1 VEINQV
7 YKAPSLPKIG
17 RRNIN
22 SSLNRGALGSGI
34 TAKKSTFSFNKV
46 APKLTSAKLNTDTDK
61 SKESFNSIKPFK
73 SNLDI
78 VDVLKESNKLLY
90 EIREQL
96 SLDYNERIKEREE
109 NLRLAKKRIT
119 ANKIS
124 EKEKKIESRGKSL
137 IGSALNTVIAPAKSI
152 FQRILDFLSIIITG
166 IVLNTAFNW
175 LSKKE
180 NQEKLEKFFNFLG
193 DYWKELLVVFGA
205 FKILRLVQKIFKIG
219 KGLKSLFNGFK
230 GRGGGNTSPKL
241 PGGGGCGPVTGK
253 GGCLDQ
259 LSSTSETAK
268 NLTQTLFATAFAT
281 NYFKRFA
288 PAKQKNEAEQQA
300 EETKELTPLEK
311 IRRKA
316 IPAEVQEYVSP
327 LLQKYFSDLTIFGKT
342 KTQSVQ
348 TPMGQLI
355 VEPTSTNV
363 FTGDQTPKFRF
374 ISKEEQDYK
383 AQQTQLILDNPWIK
397 TFFGAQT
404 VLDYA
409 GMVMAGRTGMGA
421 KSKSPFIGL
430 KSMNLSKF
438 RTSIKNRLGQLK
450 PKLPRR
456 QVDRLVEASAKEAQS
471 PAFHRSIG
479 EKTKDGKL
487 VVEENVILDEAIRR
501 SVQRVL
507 SGTSGTSKERKNLEQ
522 FRQTLEKTYANSP
535 KLEPETQ
542 LRSMGG
548 TIFGKGSQ
556 TVDSVPAMLAPGE
569 EVIKTSSA
577 NLFRPLLKD
586 INDNAGRLWRQF
598 TEATIIQDKNNKKSE
613 KMNLVF
619 RKLLTEFTELFDK
632 EKREIEKRKRK
643 ARRRQPV
650 GPPGGGS
657 PGLSSSRK
665 SPPTSSGKI
674 SNSKNTSSPMS
685 TMRSSGK
692 IPNPKN
698 TSSPT
703 SPSSLRNTNKV
714 TPQISST
721 PQSVNKMSNKTQL
734 QAVKIVPFPINNSE
748 KQLESNISTP
758 TPTINI
764 QNIKN
769 SPTTMSVGPLVIEKN
784 SGAPSVNVVN
794 LAPKVL
800 DLSKKSTP
808 KPSVTDSDAAP
819 IPSISPFDSNN
830 DFNYTVP
837 ETLGILV

>member
-1 VEINQV
+1 MEINQV

-205 FKILRLVQKIFKIG
+205 FKILRLVQKISKIG

-230 GRGGGNTSPKL
+230 GRGQQPPRTGGTTPPKV
-241 PGGGGCGPVTGK
+241 PGGGCGPVTGK

-259 LSSTSETAK
+259 LSSTSDTAR
-268 NLTQTLFATAFAT
+268 NLAQTLFATAFAT
-281 NYFKRFA
+281 NYFKRFKSAEPSA
-288 PAKQKNEAEQQA
+288 PLEQTTEQEQEQQPPPLTTDKPSKKT
-300 EETKELTPLEK
+300 EPIILKSFTGREIPQELSDVLD
-311 IRRKA
+311 
-316 IPAEVQEYVSP
+316 
-327 LLQKYFSDLTIFGKT
+327 LLQR
-342 KTQSVQ
+342 
-348 TPMGQLI
+348 
-355 VEPTSTNV
+355 E
-363 FTGDQTPKFRF
+363 
-374 ISKEEQDYK
+374 YK
-383 AQQTQLILDNPWIK
+383 
-397 TFFGAQT
+397 
-404 VLDYA
+404 
-409 GMVMAGRTGMGA
+409 RTGKDQSALTEKGFLQVKA
-421 KSKSPFIGL
+421 TA
-430 KSMNLSKF
+430 
-438 RTSIKNRLGQLK
+438 RNRLGLLGGPDLTPQISFN
-450 PKLPRR
+450 PKLTPKSNE
-456 QVDRLVEASAKEAQS
+456 EAIAAATALFTIANLPATLAPFAAGKGAVTRVIRSASK
-471 PAFHRSIG
+471 RSG
-479 EKTKDGKL
+479 LNNYRTPNVQNFGTAAKKSTGN
-487 VVEENVILDEAIRR
+487 NVIEFPLNRIRKNADKQTAAQIQTEYNAIIKRGY
-501 SVQRVL
+501 SSDDAIKILSEIKEFKNVL
-507 SGTSGTSKERKNLEQ
+507 S
-522 FRQTLEKTYANSP
+522 APSP
-535 KLEPETQ
+535 V
-542 LRSMGG
+542 LRSEGG
-548 TIFGKGSQ
+548 TIPGKGSPI
-556 TVDSVPAMLAPGE
+556 VDSVPAMLAPGE

-650 GPPGGGS
+650 VPPGGGS

-674 SNSKNTSSPMS
+674 PNPKNTSSPMS

-703 SPSSLRNTNKV
+703 SPSRLRNTNKV

-721 PQSVNKMSNKTQL
+721 PQSVNKMSNKTPL
-734 QAVKIVPFPINNSE
+734 QAVEIVPFPINNSE

>member
-22 SSLNRGALGSGI
+22 SPLNRGALGSGI

-137 IGSALNTVIAPAKSI
+137 IGRALNTVIAPAKSI

-205 FKILRLVQKIFKIG
+205 FKILRLVQKISKIG

-230 GRGGGNTSPKL
+230 GTGGSARVTTGVAKQ
-241 PGGGGCGPVTGK
+241 GGKIGKGLRSLLNGFKGRRNVTGGSNAFTRNLSKLKPFNFNVSK
-253 GGCLDQ
+253 GSNAFTRN
-259 LSSTSETAK
+259 LSKLKPFNFNVSKGSNQVAKQGGKKVLKEFFK
-268 NLTQTLFATAFAT
+268 NLPIKAPALSFAIDMATGESMDRALAGLAGASAGATYGAIAFAPIPILGA
-281 NYFKRFA
+281 RVVG
-288 PAKQKNEAEQQA
+288 
-300 EETKELTPLEK
+300 
-311 IRRKA
+311 A
-316 IPAEVQEYVSP
+316 I
-327 LLQKYFSDLTIFGKT
+327 L
-342 KTQSVQ
+342 
-348 TPMGQLI
+348 
-355 VEPTSTNV
+355 
-363 FTGDQTPKFRF
+363 
-374 ISKEEQDYK
+374 
-383 AQQTQLILDNPWIK
+383 
-397 TFFGAQT
+397 GAIIGE
-404 VLDYA
+404 A
-409 GMVMAGRTGMGA
+409 GMKEIASAMSAVGKLKSDNIAAADNAKREALAAGATDKKMTPGDIEALISGTRIKDAGGDNIPDMYNDPLGLRRDPTGMGA
-421 KSKSPFIGL
+421 FSQGGTVPL
-430 KSMNLSKF
+430 
-438 RTSIKNRLGQLK
+438 NRGGIVDNPK
-450 PKLPRR
+450 PKGYS
-456 QVDRLVEASAKEAQS
+456 EGG
-471 PAFHRSIG
+471 SIFERIKG
-479 EKTKDGKL
+479 TVGG
-487 VVEENVILDEAIRR
+487 IG
-501 SVQRVL
+501 SGVQD
-507 SGTSGTSKERKNLEQ
+507 
-522 FRQTLEKTYANSP
+522 
-535 KLEPETQ
+535 
-542 LRSMGG
+542 
-548 TIFGKGSQ
+548 
-556 TVDSVPAMLAPGE
+556 TVKALLAPGE

-598 TEATIIQDKNNKKSE
+598 AESTIIQDKNNKKSE

-650 GPPGGGS
+650 DPPGGGS

-665 SPPTSSGKI
+665 SPLTSIGKISNSKNTSSPMSTMRSIETGSDLSIKSGKI

-692 IPNPKN
+692 ISNSKN

-721 PQSVNKMSNKTQL
+721 PQSVNKMSNKTPL
-734 QAVKIVPFPINNSE
+734 QAVEIVPFPINNSE

-764 QNIKN
+764 QNIEN
-769 SPTTMSVGPLVIEKN
+769 SPTTMTVGPLVIEKN

>member
-1 VEINQV
+1 MEINQV

-205 FKILRLVQKIFKIG
+205 FKILRLVQKISKIG

-230 GRGGGNTSPKL
+230 GRGQQPGGNTSPKV
-241 PGGGGCGPVTGK
+241 PGGGCGPISSCSGEIVTKVVSSVSVLGALATGLLGTGLLAPGIGNPIAVPKPIEVPTTEDRIDK
-253 GGCLDQ
+253 GL
-259 LSSTSETAK
+259 
-268 NLTQTLFATAFAT
+268 
-281 NYFKRFA
+281 
-288 PAKQKNEAEQQA
+288 
-300 EETKELTPLEK
+300 
-311 IRRKA
+311 
-316 IPAEVQEYVSP
+316 QEIDDFP
-327 LLQKYFSDLTIFGKT
+327 NTIFGKIVNFAYENPALT
-342 KTQSVQ
+342 ASAIAAVGLGVGLGGLAFAGGGVAASGSAALPATNNIVNFTRIGIGGGLVAGATSATTAKAKEKGIKIPPDLPENEISEQIVKYFGKTEVQ
-348 TPMGQLI
+348 LLKIHKDKNAKLVERIAAERTLI
-355 VEPTSTNV
+355 QQYNV
-363 FTGDQTPKFRF
+363 NPK
-374 ISKEEQDYK
+374 
-383 AQQTQLILDNPWIK
+383 
-397 TFFGAQT
+397 
-404 VLDYA
+404 
-409 GMVMAGRTGMGA
+409 
-421 KSKSPFIGL
+421 
-430 KSMNLSKF
+430 NLSPIQSNREKD
-438 RTSIKNRLGQLK
+438 TGSDLSIKSEPK
-450 PKLPRR
+450 P
-456 QVDRLVEASAKEAQS
+456 EGYSEGG
-471 PAFHRSIG
+471 SIFERIKG
-479 EKTKDGKL
+479 TVGG
-487 VVEENVILDEAIRR
+487 IG
-501 SVQRVL
+501 SGVQD
-507 SGTSGTSKERKNLEQ
+507 
-522 FRQTLEKTYANSP
+522 
-535 KLEPETQ
+535 
-542 LRSMGG
+542 
-548 TIFGKGSQ
+548 
-556 TVDSVPAMLAPGE
+556 TVKALLAPGE

-632 EKREIEKRKRK
+632 EKREIEERKRK

-650 GPPGGGS
+650 DPPGGGS

-721 PQSVNKMSNKTQL
+721 PQSVNKMSNKTPL
-734 QAVKIVPFPINNSE
+734 QAVEIVPFPINNSE

>member
-1 VEINQV
+1 MEINQV

-22 SSLNRGALGSGI
+22 SPLNRGALGSGI

-46 APKLTSAKLNTDTDK
+46 APKLTSAKLNTDNNK
-61 SKESFNSIKPFK
+61 SDNSIKPFK

-137 IGSALNTVIAPAKSI
+137 IGRALNTVIAPAKSI

-205 FKILRLVQKIFKIG
+205 FKILRLVQKISKIG

-230 GRGGGNTSPKL
+230 GTGGSARVTTSAAKQGGRIGKGLRSLLDGFKGTGSAPRTTGSTGISRGWSKFNRFFRRN
-241 PGGGGCGPVTGK
+241 VTGGSNAFTRNLSKLNPFNFNVSK
-253 GGCLDQ
+253 GSNQ
-259 LSSTSETAK
+259 LGRNLSKFNPINTKVTGNASTEVAKQGGKKVLKEFFK
-268 NLTQTLFATAFAT
+268 NLPIKAAALSFAIDMATGESMDRALAGLAGASVGATYGAMAFAPIPILGA
-281 NYFKRFA
+281 RVVG
-288 PAKQKNEAEQQA
+288 
-300 EETKELTPLEK
+300 
-311 IRRKA
+311 A
-316 IPAEVQEYVSP
+316 I
-327 LLQKYFSDLTIFGKT
+327 L
-342 KTQSVQ
+342 
-348 TPMGQLI
+348 
-355 VEPTSTNV
+355 
-363 FTGDQTPKFRF
+363 
-374 ISKEEQDYK
+374 
-383 AQQTQLILDNPWIK
+383 
-397 TFFGAQT
+397 GAIIGE
-404 VLDYA
+404 A
-409 GMVMAGRTGMGA
+409 GMKEIASAMSAVGKLKSDNIAAADNAKREALAAGATDKKMTPGDIEALISGTRIKDAGGVGSMNNIPDMYNDPLGLRRDPTGMGA
-421 KSKSPFIGL
+421 FSQGGTVPL
-430 KSMNLSKF
+430 
-438 RTSIKNRLGQLK
+438 NRGGIVDNPK
-450 PKLPRR
+450 PKGYS
-456 QVDRLVEASAKEAQS
+456 EGG
-471 PAFHRSIG
+471 SIFERIKG
-479 EKTKDGKL
+479 TVGG
-487 VVEENVILDEAIRR
+487 IG
-501 SVQRVL
+501 
-507 SGTSGTSKERKNLEQ
+507 SGIQ
-522 FRQTLEKTYANSP
+522 D
-535 KLEPETQ
+535 
-542 LRSMGG
+542 
-548 TIFGKGSQ
+548 
-556 TVDSVPAMLAPGE
+556 TVKALLAPGE

-598 TEATIIQDKNNKKSE
+598 AESTIIQDKNNKKSE

-650 GPPGGGS
+650 DPPGGGS

-665 SPPTSSGKI
+665 SPLTSIGKI

-692 IPNPKN
+692 ISNSKN

-721 PQSVNKMSNKTQL
+721 PQSVNKMSNKTPL
-734 QAVKIVPFPINNSE
+734 QAVEIVPFPINNSE

-764 QNIKN
+764 QNIEN
-769 SPTTMSVGPLVIEKN
+769 SPTTMTVSPLVIEKN